1 MIIRIEDCRSKKL
14 CSAGLR
20 RFAAKH
26 GLDFQ
31 EFVRNGIDSDLLP
44 KDDSMVQEMIEQ
56 ARLREGAHGK
66 G

>member
-1 MIIRIEDCRSKKL
+1 MIIRIEDCRAKRL

-20 RFAAKH
+20 RFAEKH

-44 KDDSMVQEMIEQ
+44 KNDSTVEEMIEQ
-56 ARLREGAHGK
+56 AKRREEAHGQ